1 MKQRAAQRHTEIQ
14 TARMQLSGEKKERLH
29 QAFNMNRARVHNV
42 NFDYHVGRRIP
53 RHIHL
58 FPIPAAV
65 FAFFPYYEDYSYFVV
80 DDDICIVDPRTYV
93 VVDVID
99 AAYWHEPGR
108 ARVAGVH
115 LSGHQIAIVRES
127 IPADFPDTDIH
138 LRLALGAEIP
148 RGVELHE
155 FAPFVLDRAP
165 QLRDYRFLVAG
176 DQIVIVQ
183 PGDRSIALVIDRA

>member
-1 MKQRAAQRHTEIQ
+1 ME
-14 TARMQLSGEKKERLH
+14 LSGDNKERLH
-29 QAFNMNRARVHNV
+29 HAFDMNRARVHNV

-80 DDDICIVDPRTYV
+80 DDDICIVDPRTYE

-99 AAYWHEPGR
+99 AAYWNGPGR
-108 ARVAGVH
+108 PRVAGLH
-115 LSGHQIAIVRES
+115 LSVHQIGVVRES
-127 IPADFPDTDIH
+127 IPVDFPDADIH

-148 RGVELHE
+148 EDVQLHE
-155 FAPFVLDRAP
+155 FAPFVLDRVP

-183 PGDRSIALVIDRA
+183 PGDRSIALVIDGA